1 MLKETGTAKGKG
13 MAAMAHKRNGRA
25 QRREAAA
32 AACFLLPSVLG
43 TALFVLAPFAETV
56 RRSFTNALGTQGAG
70 LANYRAVLGNAAF
83 RLAAGNTARF
93 LCVCVPLLL
102 AVSFALALA
111 VRPLA
116 KGRAPR
122 AARRLKTAFLLPM
135 ALPVASVAL
144 LWQALFARRGAVNG
158 LLAALGAQE
167 VDFMGTGAAF
177 WVLVGTYVWKN
188 AGYDMVLWLAGLG
201 AVPDSLYE
209 AAAVDGATRWQIL
222 RRITLPQLAP
232 TLALTALLSLVNA
245 FKAFREAYL
254 VAGSYPHESIYLL
267 QHLFNNW
274 FASLDMGRLTAAAVL
289 SALAL
294 LALALPL
301 QRAMRGGGA

>member
-1 MLKETGTAKGKG
+1 MLKENGTAKGKG

-111 VRPLA
+111 VRPLV

-301 QRAMRGGGA
+301 QRAMRGGGV